1 MDARGLQRDNVLM
14 NDKLQTPYLPQPSIK
29 RWREFRGLTL
39 EQVGNKLGI
48 GGQAVHKWEAG
59 KTPLT
64 VEKLRLLAEIYGTT
78 PDALLYDPAQADL
91 VERMKRAYELLKRMP
106 SGSADK
112 WLGLGEDLSQ
122 PASTK

>member
-1 MDARGLQRDNVLM
+1 MDACQQGVENVPM
-14 NDKLQTPYLPQPSIK
+14 DAHPTTPYPPQPTIK

-64 VEKLRLLAEIYGTT
+64 VEKLRLLAAIYETT
-78 PDALLYDPAQADL
+78 PDALLYDPSQADM
-91 VERMKRAYELLKRMP
+91 VERMRRAYELLRRMP
-106 SGSADK
+106 AGSADK
-112 WLGLGEDLSQ
+112 WLGLGEDLSTQ
-122 PASTK
+122 QSGK

>member
-1 MDARGLQRDNVLM
+1 MEGSPPQRDNVPM
-14 NDKLQTPYLPQPSIK
+14 QDKSPPPYAPQPTIK

-64 VEKLRLLAEIYGTT
+64 VEKLRLLAELYGTT
-78 PDALLYDPAQADL
+78 PDALLHNPDEADL
-91 VERMKRAYELLKRMP
+91 VERMKRAYELLRRMP
-106 SGSADK
+106 GGSAEK
-112 WLGLGEDLSQ
+112 WLGLGEDLS
-122 PASTK
+122 PPPDKK